1 MADAKAKK
9 KKSSDLPVRL
19 ASAVVMVLIAAGA
32 YALGG
37 ATPPGTLHVM
47 DDHEFRPRNDLPT
60 WMRLAVVGF
69 LAVLV
74 GAVILGMAVY

>member
-1 MADAKAKK
+1 MMAATA
-9 KKSSDLPVRL
+9 KSSTSRFF
-19 ASAVVMVLIAAGA
+19 VMWGA